1 MSFILDWSEILSI
14 GEGNKG
20 NDTKSVDP
28 ELCDPWW
35 RWAFILKRISSLER
49 PYKVLLRDL
58 GSTGIWSDL
67 YFI

>member
-1 MSFILDWSEILSI
+1 MSFMLDWSEILSI

-49 PYKVLLRDL
+49 PIRY
-58 GSTGIWSDL
+58 
-67 YFI
+67 Y